1 MKNAQSTISQTNSIN
16 NIFDLIMYNVYVYTV
31 RQFIEYKKA
40 ALKYLYALNDLL
52 VINILLAYYKKVNN
66 SFKISY
72 WKDANKTKSF
82 KLKTSACLSWVLQY
96 RRIMPN
102 ANSEMTNS
110 DLKTTGKS
118 DFIDNDYQEL

>member
-52 VINILLAYYKKVNN
+52 VINILLAYYKKVKN
-66 SFKISY
+66 SSKIS
-72 WKDANKTKSF
+72 
-82 KLKTSACLSWVLQY
+82 Q
-96 RRIMPN
+96 
-102 ANSEMTNS
+102 
-110 DLKTTGKS
+110 
-118 DFIDNDYQEL
+118 